1 MTLHTEVSGAGPE
14 LVLVHGWAMHGG
26 IWDGWIAELG
36 RWFHVTAVD
45 LPGHGNSEWSGQL
58 ELEDWARSVQYA
70 VPGNA
75 WWVGW
80 SLGGLVALAAAARD
94 PSAMRGM
101 ILLAG
106 SPRFVNGTDWSH
118 GIDSAVLEQFGQQ
131 LEADTE
137 RTLTRFLSLQLKGS
151 DAGAHQLRRLRA
163 AMRTRPSARPEALRT
178 GLRFLQQADLRQIMS
193 GTSLPLR
200 WLLGERDML
209 VPVSVD
215 GVFPR
220 IPVERVPDAGHVP
233 FLSHPQLCSAVI
245 RRWCL
250 DPGEDIHATG

>member
-1 MTLHTEVSGAGPE
+1 
-14 LVLVHGWAMHGG
+14 
-26 IWDGWIAELG
+26 
-36 RWFHVTAVD
+36 
-45 LPGHGNSEWSGQL
+45 
-58 ELEDWARSVQYA
+58 
-70 VPGNA
+70 
-75 WWVGW
+75 
-80 SLGGLVALAAAARD
+80 
-94 PSAMRGM
+94 MRGM
-101 ILLAG
+101 LLLAAT
-106 SPRFVNGTDWSH
+106 PRFANAPNWLH
-118 GIDSAVLEQFGQQ
+118 GIDVPVLEQFGRQ

-137 RTLTRFLSLQLKGS
+137 RTLARFLSLQVR
-151 DAGAHQLRRLRA
+151 AGRAGVHQLRQLQA
-163 AMRTRPSARPEALRT
+163 AMRTRPVAHPDALRT